1 MRTFLVLALQALA
14 AAGMYS
20 NTLPAVVRQGV
31 EDTLDEMCC
40 EGRTYMEL
48 IRIVSN
54 NFADP
59 VYLKGGLVR
68 DLVRTNDT
76 ACFLDVD
83 VGFNAPFAVVAQR
96 LKSAGV
102 HHLSMPD
109 FHFFTVGPMDGPH
122 LDGTGLYGPGPTGY
136 DLADVETPAN
146 ALMMHLLPGA
156 MVVVDLLDGKGIADA
171 HANVWRAPHPPG
183 TPPFTRWV
191 EEHNKPGTASHR
203 LLWRMIKFKLRNF
216 TVPDD
221 TAAAVYTYWLSRRAL
236 TEPQWEKVWT
246 LLPSRQAAA
255 VGAIVKADLEQLK
268 LGYTF
273 EDFVR
278 TLVARRGLYR
288 LSMGRATAGSPPC
301 PRGVNRYAGVCLV
314 PASLPSRDF
323 MALGIPAF
331 CCAEEDDE
339 L

>member
-1 MRTFLVLALQALA
+1 MRSFFILALHVGAITAL
-14 AAGMYS
+14 YTK
-20 NTLPAVVRQGV
+20 TLSYALQTVVK
-31 EDTLDEMCC
+31 DTLGGLCC

-54 NFADP
+54 DFADP
-59 VYLKGGLVR
+59 IYLKGGLVR
-68 DLVRTNDT
+68 DLVHTNNT
-76 ACFLDVD
+76 ANFLDVD
-83 VGFNAPFAVVAQR
+83 VGFNAPFATVAQR
-96 LKSAGV
+96 LTSAGV

-109 FHFFTVGPMDGPH
+109 FHFFTVGPMNGPH
-122 LDGTGLYGPGPTGY
+122 LDGTGLYGQGPTGY

-146 ALMMHLLPGA
+146 ALMMQLLPGT
-156 MVVVDLLDGKGIADA
+156 MVVLDLLDGKGIADA
-171 HANVWRAPHPPG
+171 NANVWRAPQPPG
-183 TPPFTRWV
+183 TLPFTQWV

-246 LLPSRQAAA
+246 LLPSHQAAA

-288 LSMGRATAGSPPC
+288 LSMGRTSAGSPPC

-314 PASLPSRDF
+314 PASLPSREF
-323 MALGIPAF
+323 LALGIPAF
-331 CCAEEDDE
+331 CCAEEDEE